1 MAVQKP
7 IQLVINDT
15 KKSIID
21 FTNSIIKESGL
32 PICLIEPM
40 FKEVYND
47 LVNVAKQEYD
57 MTSKQYTEALEKE
70 KAETKVNT
78 EPVEKNPAH
87 DVLSGDVE

>member
-1 MAVQKP
+1 MVVQKP

-21 FTNSIIKESGL
+21 FTNSLIKESGL

-40 FKEVYND
+40 FKEVYGD
-47 LVNVAKQEYD
+47 LVNATKSEYE
-57 MTSKQYTEALEKE
+57 MATKQYNDALAEEK
-70 KAETKVNT
+70 KKVNT

>member
-21 FTNSIIKESGL
+21 FTNNVIKESGL

-40 FKEVYND
+40 FKEVYGD
-47 LVNVAKQEYD
+47 LVNAAKQEYD
-57 MTSKQYTEALEKE
+57 IASKQYAEALEKE
-70 KAETKVNT
+70 KSEAKENK
-78 EPVEKNPAH
+78 EPVKEEPAH
-87 DVLSGDVE
+87 DVLSGEVE